1 MPTSNQVPLP
11 ECEVRFASDDGG
23 IGAAMTV
30 KMIAHNENKMM
41 DSLYMMMRGG
51 WSSTRTYL
59 ESTIYRVLYRWGQA
73 FTSHQTCS

>member
-51 WSSTRTYL
+51 WSSTRTY
-59 ESTIYRVLYRWGQA
+59 
-73 FTSHQTCS
+73 F

>member
-11 ECEVRFASDDGG
+11 ECEVRFDGG

-41 DSLYMMMRGG
+41 DSL
-51 WSSTRTYL
+51 
-59 ESTIYRVLYRWGQA
+59 
-73 FTSHQTCS
+73 